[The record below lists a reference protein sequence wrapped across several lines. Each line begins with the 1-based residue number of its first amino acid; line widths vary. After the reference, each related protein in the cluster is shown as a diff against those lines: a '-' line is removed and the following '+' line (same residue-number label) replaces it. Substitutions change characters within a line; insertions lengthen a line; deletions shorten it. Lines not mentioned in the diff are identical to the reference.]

1 MRKAITIYAVILVT
15 ALSGLAAWGCC
26 GIARHLIVAMDKLG
40 DAGAG
45 FAQTAAQLNDPRK
58 GTIKM
63 LNEDVGATKSLIVHA
78 DLVTRHEQQ
87 QLDTW
92 DARGAQLFSN
102 ANGAITDLRGTI
114 NASTGAIADLRTT
127 ITASTGTLNETTATL
142 RAAGPA
148 ITDLDGLIRSFAAT
162 APDVQRAV
170 KGIADTSQQTAAIG
184 TNLNATTHDLQVA
197 LHPILNPEPCATRG
211 CKIKRALSAAKAAG
225 PGAEGIYYLIEV
237 GKLIF

>member
-1 MRKAITIYAVILVT
+1 MKKLFTTLALGLALGITARAADVTLSNVHLCCGSCVKGVDKAVADV
-15 ALSGLAAWGCC
+15 SGLSAKS
-26 GIARHLIVAMDKLG
+26 DQ
-40 DAGAG
+40 DAGTVVLAAADTATLQKGVDALTSAG
-45 FAQTAAQLNDPRK
+45 YFGTSSDPA
-58 GTIKM
+58 IK
-63 LNEDVGATKSLIVHA
+63 V
-78 DLVTRHEQQ
+78 
-87 QLDTW
+87 
-92 DARGAQLFSN
+92 
-102 ANGAITDLRGTI
+102 